1 MRTLFAPTLA
11 LLLAACAATP
21 PAPTPAAPAP
31 ATPAGEI
38 KGRAVVHTEAS
49 RAEVLATA
57 QVALPASSGAA
68 FFGRWRDIPAA
79 ARQPVP
85 VVVFLHGSS
94 GLGLKAIEEWQRWL
108 ATLGVASVAPNS
120 FALPD
125 RLTYKSPIAKPVYE
139 QIHALRGSEIDIAVA
154 GLSSAPWA
162 DGQRLVLAGTSE
174 GATAV
179 ARHAGPP
186 FAGRMI
192 YAWSC
197 EDNYFV
203 TAHGTRIA
211 PTQPVLNVISAT
223 DPFFSPGNS
232 WLGNPAARGHCGAA
246 LATNKNA
253 TIVLIPGAPHTLL
266 NLPAARHATAGFL
279 RDAVKP

>member
-1 MRTLFAPTLA
+1 MRNLAAPTLA

-21 PAPTPAAPAP
+21 PAPTPAAPAA

-38 KGRAVVHTEAS
+38 KGRAVVHTDAS

-57 QVALPASSGAA
+57 QVALPASAGAA

-108 ATLGVASVAPNS
+108 AERGVASVAPDS

-125 RLTYKSPIAKPVYE
+125 RLTYKSPIAKDVYE
-139 QIHALRGSEIDIAVA
+139 RIHALRASEIVA
-154 GLSSAPWA
+154 MQAALAQAPWA
-162 DGQRLVLAGTSE
+162 DSRRLLLAGTSE
-174 GATAV
+174 GAVAV
-179 ARHAGPP
+179 ARHAGTG
-186 FAGRMI
+186 FAGRLLF
-192 YAWSC
+192 AWSC

-203 TAHGTRIA
+203 QSHRTALA
-211 PTQPVLNVISAT
+211 VEQPVLNVISSS
-223 DPFFSPGNS
+223 DPFFSPANPWIGQ
-232 WLGNPAARGHCGAA
+232 PAARGHCGAVFA
-246 LATNKNA
+246 KNKAATV
-253 TIVLIPGAPHTLL
+253 VLIAGAPHTLL
-266 NLPAARHATAGFL
+266 NLPPARHAVDGFL
-279 RDAVKP
+279 RDTVLR

>member
-1 MRTLFAPTLA
+1 MKSIATLTLA
-11 LLLAACAATP
+11 LLLAACASAP
-21 PAPTPAAPAP
+21 PTPAPAP
-31 ATPAGEI
+31 PAGQI
-38 KGRAVVHTEAS
+38 KGQAIAHTAAS
-49 RAEVLATA
+49 RAEALASA

-108 ATLGVASVAPNS
+108 VTMGVASVAPNS
-120 FALPD
+120 FALPE
-125 RLTYKSPIAKPVYE
+125 RLTYTSPIGKPVYE

-154 GLSSAPWA
+154 GLGAAPWA
-162 DGQRLVLAGTSE
+162 DAQRLVLAGTSE

-203 TAHGTRIA
+203 AAHGTRIP

-223 DPFFSPGNS
+223 DPFFSPSNS

-246 LATNKNA
+246 LAANKSA

-279 RDAVKP
+279 RDLVKP

>member
-1 MRTLFAPTLA
+1 MRILAAPALA

-21 PAPTPAAPAP
+21 PAPTPVAAAA

-49 RAEVLATA
+49 RAEVLASA

-120 FALPD
+120 FALPE
-125 RLTYKSPIAKPVYE
+125 RLTYSSPIAKPVYE
-139 QIHALRGSEIDIAVA
+139 QIHALRGSEIDIAAA
-154 GLSSAPWA
+154 GLATAPWA

-203 TAHGTRIA
+203 ATHGTRIA

-223 DPFFSPGNS
+223 DPFFSPSNS

-246 LATNKNA
+246 LAANKNA

-279 RDAVKP
+279 RDWVRP